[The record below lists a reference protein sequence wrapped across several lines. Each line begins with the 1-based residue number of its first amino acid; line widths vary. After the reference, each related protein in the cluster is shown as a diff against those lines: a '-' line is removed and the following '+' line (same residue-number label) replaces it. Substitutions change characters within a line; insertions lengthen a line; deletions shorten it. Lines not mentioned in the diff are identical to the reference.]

1 LSLITLVIS
10 GLSACA
16 APVKKTTQPTYT
28 TAPTKP
34 LKNGNTSSDFELFR
48 DYGRLEARTIF
59 KTERAPL
66 ISKQTDPIKK
76 ENAVYL
82 DFADKRA
89 DEATDDFLKGRYNR
103 SKARLPENVE
113 VWRSSPDVSNPG
125 PDLANFPNSAFTLPQ
140 GRAYIELAPASY
152 AGPSKGAPAQF
163 SSQFLL
169 RYGLTDDVE
178 LRVFGNGETWTGG
191 ATAGWNFSPLVFDTK
206 IQLWTEKEEYF
217 LPAMAFEGYIQTEWL
232 GSTNTNEGTQP
243 SLMLNFDQSLP
254 FDIDFEYNLGTVRTN
269 YLGENEWKFSFQWAF
284 QRDLFNKDFAVFIH
298 GYYNAASLPRVPN
311 QSTPTSNAGLLGASN
326 ISQNVVGAGA
336 IWTINSRL
344 AIFTQTSAGT
354 NSYSPSIIT
363 FGGLTVAF

>member
-1 LSLITLVIS
+1 M
-10 GLSACA
+10 
-16 APVKKTTQPTYT
+16 
-28 TAPTKP
+28 
-34 LKNGNTSSDFELFR
+34 
-48 DYGRLEARTIF
+48 
-59 KTERAPL
+59 
-66 ISKQTDPIKK
+66 
-76 ENAVYL
+76 
-82 DFADKRA
+82 
-89 DEATDDFLKGRYNR
+89 
-103 SKARLPENVE
+103 
-113 VWRSSPDVSNPG
+113 
-125 PDLANFPNSAFTLPQ
+125 
-140 GRAYIELAPASY
+140 
-152 AGPSKGAPAQF
+152 
-163 SSQFLL
+163 
-169 RYGLTDDVE
+169 
-178 LRVFGNGETWTGG
+178 
-191 ATAGWNFSPLVFDTK
+191 FDTK

-284 QRDLFNKDFAVFIH
+284 QRDLFNKDFAVFMH